1 MKKGQSRVKG
11 KRSRRDKGVKKRRVA
26 LYGTNLVM
34 STIGASLQQK
44 PEFQVQEIKGLF
56 SDIMDKLDAAPP
68 DVILFDV
75 ASAQPDF
82 AIPLLRKHPTILLI
96 EVDLTNNKMLLLS
109 SEQSRLMT
117 TDDLAQVI
125 DGGFNI
131 ENLIKRWLSKRKQR
145 RKEKR
150 S

>member
-1 MKKGQSRVKG
+1 M
-11 KRSRRDKGVKKRRVA
+11 KKRRVA

-34 STIGASLQQK
+34 SIIGASLQQK
-44 PEFQVQEIKGLF
+44 PELQVQEIKGLF

-96 EVDLTNNKMLLLS
+96 EVDLANNKMLLLS

-117 TDDLAQVI
+117 TDDLAQII

>member
-1 MKKGQSRVKG
+1 M
-11 KRSRRDKGVKKRRVA
+11 KKRRVA

-117 TDDLAQVI
+117 TDDLAQII